1 MNKVKGIISG
11 IEVSGSLSLVSVH
24 CGKIIL
30 KSIIIDTPDTV
41 GYLVQGA
48 DVELLFKETEV
59 VIAKPG
65 PLDISLQNR
74 IPATIFSLAKGEL
87 LSSLVLS
94 SELGKLESII
104 STAAVMQLKLEP
116 GSAVQAM
123 VKLNE
128 MMLSPC

>member
-1 MNKVKGIISG
+1 MNKVKGVISG

-24 CGKIIL
+24 CGNRVL
-30 KSIIIDTPDTV
+30 KSIIIDTPDTL

-74 IPATIFSLAKGEL
+74 IPATVFSISKGEL
-87 LSSLVLS
+87 LSSLILN

-104 STAAVMQLKLEP
+104 STAAVTQLKLEP
-116 GSAVQAM
+116 GKVVQAM